1 MTRRLLLL
9 LSLSALL
16 LLVAALP
23 AAAQTPDQVA
33 AEVGDRGYFIDEGL
47 PAEESRIN
55 AAVTAAGNAGVRLM
69 VVLLY
74 GDPSGG
80 ATTFADAVLDRVG
93 NGTVLVLSATQEGMV
108 SSGEFTPEQ
117 IEAALDAG
125 FEAGGGDAGFVE
137 SVVESLTGAQVDGGG
152 TPEESDTGGG
162 SSRTGLIV
170 MLVLV
175 AALVLVVVWV
185 VRRQGKATAAG
196 RQRSI
201 EEARK
206 EIKAQLDAMANTI
219 LEISDK
225 VSLSDSREDNQY
237 LEQAGK
243 TYTDASEAYETAT
256 DLARL
261 EEISDRLDEA
271 RWQLDAAAALADG
284 KPVPA
289 KPAPEERSACFF
301 DPTHSG
307 PFENAEVRTAAGNKT
322 VRVCVADAAKLRR
335 GERPDSRM
343 IEVDGRDVPAASAPK
358 SYGGGGFSWLD
369 VFAVIVGGMAAGR
382 SFDWGSSRGSGT
394 WGRGSGSWGSGS
406 GRLRTGGGSTPRIRT
421 GGGSGMRSRAGN
433 IRIRRR

>member
-16 LLVAALP
+16 LLVALP

-33 AEVGDRGYFIDEGL
+33 DEVGDRGYWIDEGL

-55 AAVTAAGNAGVRLM
+55 TAVTAAGNAGVRLM

-74 GDPSGG
+74 GDPAGG

-108 SSGEFTPEQ
+108 SSGEFTQEQ
-117 IEAALDAG
+117 IKDALDAG
-125 FEAGGGDAGFVE
+125 FEAGGGDAGFVDA
-137 SVVESLTGAQVDGGG
+137 VVESLTGAQIDDGV
-152 TPEESDTGGG
+152 TPGESDAGG
-162 SSRTGLIV
+162 SSKTGLIV
-170 MLVLV
+170 MLVLM

-185 VRRQGKATAAG
+185 VRRQSKATAAG

-237 LEQAGK
+237 LEQAGQ

-284 KPVPA
+284 QPVPA

-307 PFENAEVRTAAGNKT
+307 PFENAEVRTAAGSKT
-322 VRVCVADAAKLRR
+322 VRVCVADAATLRR

-343 IEVDGRDVPAASAPK
+343 IEVGGRDVPAASAPK
-358 SYGGGGFSWLD
+358 SYGGGGLGWLD

-394 WGRGSGSWGSGS
+394 WGRGSGSGTWGRGSGSGSWGSGS
-406 GRLRTGGGSTPRIRT
+406 GRVRT
-421 GGGSGMRSRAGN
+421 GGGSGMRARAGN